1 MPGPYSYG
9 RASQAAL
16 VTAHHDLQ
24 IIMADVIEVYDVQI
38 IQGARTIE
46 EQIRNITRGVSKTL
60 NSDHIPRNED
70 GEYDSSAPAMALD
83 VVPYAS
89 GVNPWPLDSDTPVVR
104 QKKAHRF
111 YYMQGIIYRVA
122 HEHGIAIQQGIDWD
136 MDGDLFDQSF
146 DDLPHVA
153 LAAKLPPLS
162 VTGDLLVMANE
173 ALRSRGL
180 PEWRDAG

>member
-16 VTAHHDLQ
+16 ITAHHDLQ

-38 IQGARTIE
+38 LQGARTIE
-46 EQIRNITRGVSKTL
+46 EQIRNITKGVSKTL
-60 NSDHIPRNED
+60 NSDHIPRNDD

-83 VVPYAS
+83 VVPYAA
-89 GVNPWPLDSDTPVVR
+89 GVNPWPLDAVR

-111 YYMQGIIYRVA
+111 YFMQGIIYRVA
-122 HEHGIAIQQGIDWD
+122 HEHGITIQQGVDWD

-153 LAAKLPPLS
+153 LARPLPPLV

-180 PEWRDAG
+180 SEWENAA